1 MRKVLTL
8 ALMLLSGMV
17 VCAQYEG
24 VVDSLAVDSA
34 YNNDTVE
41 FFAPKKNPIY
51 YFGSPF
57 CEHFCEL
64 RYTSGPD
71 GFGLGAMYTYL
82 PEVWGFNVSAFMM
95 DLDYYWLS
103 GGAAYRLSKPWS
115 DFDWHLYGNV
125 GLSFDHAAI
134 HQLRPTVEA
143 GIRWSEAKGLG
154 RFSLTSGTLGLMTN
168 FDGVYITFGI
178 GLTISSVLSFL
189 LFLIP

>member
-1 MRKVLTL
+1 MRKTIIL
-8 ALMLLSGMV
+8 ALLLLSGMAA
-17 VCAQYEG
+17 CAQYEG
-24 VVDSLAVDSA
+24 EADSLAADTLL
-34 YNNDTVE
+34 YDDTVVYS
-41 FFAPKKNPIY
+41 APKRNPIY

-64 RYTSGPD
+64 RYTTGPD
-71 GFGLGAMYTYL
+71 GLGLGAMYTYL

-95 DLDYYWLS
+95 ELDYFWLS

-115 DFDWHLYGNV
+115 DADWHLYGNV
-125 GLSFDHAAI
+125 GLSYDYAAI

-143 GIRWSEAKGLG
+143 GFRWSQAKGLG
-154 RFSLTSGTLGLMTN
+154 SFSITSGSLGLMTN

-178 GLTISSVLSFL
+178 GLTISSALSLL